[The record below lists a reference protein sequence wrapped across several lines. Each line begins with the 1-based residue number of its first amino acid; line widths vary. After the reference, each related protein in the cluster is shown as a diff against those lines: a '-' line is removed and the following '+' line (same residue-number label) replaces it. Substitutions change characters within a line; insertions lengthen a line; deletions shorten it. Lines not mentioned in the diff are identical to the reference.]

1 MKKNLNQKL
10 NEKAAKV
17 LVKDLDDKALETVT
31 GGGIVTVGDDG
42 GCPTCGLLATTG
54 T

>member
-42 GCPTCGLLATTG
+42 CPACGLLATTG